1 MKVYL
6 AKFELNGSVAYKIG
20 HTKFF
25 NAIKRFDDDQYK
37 VFHHVRVLCDINI
50 QHSNATTARLVAKA
64 VEVVLQSVY
73 PKNFRLEEHFLV
85 EDNVFNGLSGIT
97 EMFVLTE
104 GQTEQQIIE
113 LFQRAGKR
121 LYWVMEK
128 DNV

>member
-6 AKFELNGSVAYKIG
+6 AKFQLNDRVAYKIG

-25 NAIKRFDDDQYK
+25 HAIKRFDDDQYR
-37 VFHHVRVLCDINI
+37 VFHQVNVLCDINV
-50 QHSNATTARLVAKA
+50 QHSNASTARLVAKA

-73 PKNFRLEEHFLV
+73 PKNFRLEEYFLV
-85 EDNVFNGLSGIT
+85 EDNAFNGLSGIT

-113 LFQRAGKR
+113 LFQRAAKK

>member
-6 AKFELNGSVAYKIG
+6 AKFQLNDRVAYKIG

-25 NAIKRFDDDQYK
+25 NAIKRFDDDQYR
-37 VFHHVRVLCDINI
+37 VFHQVNVLCDINV
-50 QHSNATTARLVAKA
+50 QHSNASTARLVANA

-85 EDNVFNGLSGIT
+85 EDSAFDGLSGIT

-104 GQTEQQIIE
+104 GQTEQQLID
-113 LFQRAGKR
+113 LFLRVSRK

-128 DNV
+128 NNV